1 MIRCSMADQE
11 KYSEAETVRRREAA
25 LKRILRTPHQPHMAA
40 NRKPSRLLKK
50 VFGRGRE
57 ATSIRRKARGRTN
70 GSRRKAG
77 RFDNCHSVYGA

>member
-40 NRKPSRLLKK
+40 NRKPSLT
-50 VFGRGRE
+50 E
-57 ATSIRRKARGRTN
+57 SE
-70 GSRRKAG
+70 SRAL
-77 RFDNCHSVYGA
+77 